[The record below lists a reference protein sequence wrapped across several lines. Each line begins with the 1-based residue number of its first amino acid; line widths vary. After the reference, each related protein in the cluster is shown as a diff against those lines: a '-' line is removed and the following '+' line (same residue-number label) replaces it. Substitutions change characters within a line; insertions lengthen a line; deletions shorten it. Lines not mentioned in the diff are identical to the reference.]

1 MHFQRGLRGP
11 MLNQHK
17 LVFITGIGKQVVLQA
32 NRFGQYQR
40 LELLIGL
47 QLLMS
52 LTGLNLDQD

>member
-1 MHFQRGLRGP
+1 